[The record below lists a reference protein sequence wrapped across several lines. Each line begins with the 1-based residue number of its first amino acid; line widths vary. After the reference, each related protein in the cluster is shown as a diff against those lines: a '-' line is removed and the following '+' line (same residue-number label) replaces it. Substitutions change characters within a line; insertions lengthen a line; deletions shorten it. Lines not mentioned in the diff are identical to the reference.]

1 MLCALVLVLAAAPSG
16 TTVTPFRT
24 EVTPRVDPV
33 FGDIASLRQAV
44 DRFLE
49 LQTEMEQVRSEF
61 STAVHSTL
69 ATLMPSPNGTT
80 PHSCPA
86 GALPQYER
94 AMAAGGRY
102 LSLGRQLEARFREIR
117 RSEELGDGAGLT
129 PDYRV
134 KMKKARDLYQ
144 DLLRDYREMRV
155 AFYDQLGAEMRHAS
169 CPLPTTVTPK
179 AHPGQNDPT
188 TGPPRAPDPSDPAAW
203 ALEDTSAAP
212 PAKLTAPAPRATRP
226 PTGSGASPAIWIT
239 IDNSRCAQASQLS
252 LDGTALGAVASHR
265 KVTVRTRAGPHDVC
279 VLPTSDKRACGDTGT
294 LRRAYLYEGWTLVVR
309 CGG

>member
-1 MLCALVLVLAAAPSG
+1 MSFALVLLLAAAPSG

-33 FGDIASLRQAV
+33 FGDIATLRQAV
-44 DRFLE
+44 DRFLA

-61 STAVHSTL
+61 STAVHGTL
-69 ATLMPSPNGTT
+69 ATLAPVPGAATRA
-80 PHSCPA
+80 CPA
-86 GALPQYER
+86 AALPQYER
-94 AMAAGGRY
+94 ALAAGGRY

-117 RSEELGDGAGLT
+117 RSDELGDAAGLT

-169 CPLPTTVTPK
+169 CPLPTAAAPRPR
-179 AHPGQNDPT
+179 PGQDDPGA
-188 TGPPRAPDPSDPAAW
+188 GPPRAPDPSDPTAW
-203 ALEDTSAAP
+203 ALEDTSPAP
-212 PAKLTAPAPRATRP
+212 PTKLTTPGARAARA
-226 PTGSGASPAIWIT
+226 PTGSGAAPAIWIT
-239 IDNSRCAQASQLS
+239 IDNSRCTQASQLS
-252 LDGTALGAVASHR
+252 LDGTSLGAVASRR

-279 VLPTSDKRACGDTGT
+279 VLPSSDKRACGDTGT